1 MRGLMMDMPLLLS
14 GFIDYAAEHHGSTE
28 IVARTIEGDIH
39 RYTYAAAHRRA
50 KRLAKALI
58 RLGIKP
64 GERVASL
71 AWNTHR
77 HFEMFYGVTGM
88 GAVLHTVNPR
98 LFPDQ
103 LIYII
108 NHAEDSL
115 VFCDAATVATLEAI
129 APKLATVRGYVVM
142 ADEARMPA
150 TRLPNVLCEETLL
163 AAEDDDYEW
172 PLLDERDASTICYT
186 SGTTGNPKGVV
197 YSHRAAVL
205 QTMLAASFDF
215 LPGHRHGSLEVM
227 MPMAPMFHGN
237 AWNMPYLCCYTGAK
251 LVLPGRNYEPDKLY
265 ELFESE
271 KVTLTAGVPTFWLIL
286 TDWMERNGKKF
297 SSLRATL
304 SSGSA
309 PPRALVA
316 KLERDYGVETMQAWG
331 MTEALMATSCSL
343 KPGHGDLAFEQRLD
357 YRMKSGRGIFGVK
370 TRIVDDAGNELP
382 HGGAAFGHLRVKGPW
397 IASGY
402 FKGEG
407 GDALDPEGWLKTG
420 DMATI
425 DSEGHILLTD
435 RSKDVIKSGGEWI
448 SSIQLEDTAL
458 SHPDVLQAAVIAVP
472 HPKWQERPLLLIV
485 RKEGSRVDA
494 EAILAH
500 LRPKVASWWLPDAVE
515 FVEKFPMTAT
525 GKIHKLTLREQFRDY
540 DLNRQQPER
549 RGSGKR

>member
-1 MRGLMMDMPLLLS
+1 MQGLMMDMPLLLS
-14 GFIDYAAEHHGSTE
+14 GLIEYAADYHGATE
-28 IVARTIEGDIH
+28 IVSRTIEGDIQ
-39 RYTYAAAHRRA
+39 RYGYADAHRRI
-50 KRLAKALI
+50 KRLAKALL
-58 RLGIKP
+58 RLGAQP
-64 GERVASL
+64 GMRIGTL
-71 AWNTHR
+71 AWNTR
-77 HFEMFYGVTGM
+77 EHFEMFYGVTGT

-103 LIYII
+103 LVYII
-108 NHAEDSL
+108 NHAEDEFL
-115 VFCDAATVATLEAI
+115 FCDAATLPIVEAI
-129 APKLATVRGYVVM
+129 APKLATVKCFVLM
-142 ADEARMPA
+142 APEARMPRTGLA
-150 TRLPNVLCEETLL
+150 NLLCYETLL
-163 AAEDDDYEW
+163 AAEDDAYAW
-172 PLLDERDASTICYT
+172 PQFDERNASTICYT

-215 LPGHRHGSLEVM
+215 LPGHRHGTLEVM

-237 AWNMPYLCCYTGAK
+237 AWNMPYLSCYTGSK

-265 ELFESE
+265 ELIESE
-271 KVTLTAGVPTFWLIL
+271 NVTLTAGVPTFWLIL
-286 TDWMERNGKKF
+286 ADWMDRNGKKF
-297 SSLRATL
+297 STLRSTL

-343 KPGHGDLAFEQRLD
+343 KPGHGDLPFERRVD
-357 YRMKSGRGIFGVK
+357 YRMKSGRAIFGVK
-370 TRIVDDAGNELP
+370 TRIVDDEGKELARD
-382 HGGAAFGHLRVKGPW
+382 GTAFGHLRAKGPW

-402 FKGEG
+402 LKGEG
-407 GDALDPEGWLKTG
+407 GSALDDDGWLKTG

-425 DSEGHILLTD
+425 DAEGHILLTD

-448 SSIQLEDTAL
+448 SSIQLEDAAL

-485 RKEGSRVDA
+485 PKAGARISA
-494 EAILAH
+494 EAILDH

-515 FVEKFPMTAT
+515 LVDKFPMTAT
-525 GKIHKLTLREQFRDY
+525 GKVHKLTLRQQYKDY
-540 DLNRQQPER
+540 DLQAKEHASAPHR
-549 RGSGKR
+549 R

>member
-1 MRGLMMDMPLLLS
+1 MRGLIMDMPLLLS
-14 GFIDYAAEHHGSTE
+14 GFIDYAAEHHGATE

-39 RYTYAAAHRRA
+39 RYTYAAAQRRA
-50 KRLAKALI
+50 KRLAQALL

-64 GERVASL
+64 GDRVASL

-103 LIYII
+103 LVYII
-108 NHAEDSL
+108 NHAEDA
-115 VFCDAATVATLEAI
+115 VIFCDGATLPVVEAI
-129 APKLATVRGYVVM
+129 APRLEGVRHYVVM
-142 ADEARMPA
+142 TEEARMPA
-150 TRLPNVLCEETLL
+150 TRLPAALCEETLL
-163 AAEDDDYEW
+163 AAEDGDYEW
-172 PLLDERDASTICYT
+172 PALDERDASTICYT

-205 QTMLAASFDF
+205 QTMAAASFDF
-215 LPGHRHGSLEVM
+215 TPGHRHGALEVI

-237 AWNMPYLCCYTGAK
+237 AWNLPYLSCYAGTK

-271 KVTLTAGVPTFWLIL
+271 KVTVTAGVPTFWLIL
-286 TDWMERNGKKF
+286 VDWMERNGKKF
-297 SSLRATL
+297 STLRSTL

-331 MTEALMATSCSL
+331 MTEALMATSCTL
-343 KPGHGDLAFEQRLD
+343 RPGYGDLPFEERLD

-370 TRIVDDAGNELP
+370 TRIVDDLGRELP
-382 HGGAAFGHLRVKGPW
+382 HDGKTFGHLRVKGPW

-402 FKGEG
+402 FKDEG
-407 GDALDPEGWLKTG
+407 GALDEEGWLKTG
-420 DMATI
+420 DMAVI
-425 DSEGHILLTD
+425 DAQGHVLLTD

-448 SSIQLEDTAL
+448 SSIQLEDAAL

-472 HPKWQERPLLLIV
+472 HPTWQERPLMLIL
-485 RKEGSRVDA
+485 RKEGASLTAAALLD
-494 EAILAH
+494 H
-500 LRPKVASWWLPDAVE
+500 LRARVASWWLPDAIE
-515 FVEKFPMTAT
+515 FIDKFPMTAT
-525 GKIHKLTLREQFRDY
+525 GKVHKLTLRQQYRDY
-540 DLNRQQPER
+540 ALP
-549 RGSGKR
+549 SVAKRAG

>member
-1 MRGLMMDMPLLLS
+1 MQGLMMDMPLLLS
-14 GFIDYAAEHHGSTE
+14 GLIEYAADYHGATE
-28 IVARTIEGDIH
+28 IVSRTIEGDIQ
-39 RYTYAAAHRRA
+39 RYGYADAHRRI
-50 KRLAKALI
+50 KRLAKALL
-58 RLGIKP
+58 RLGAKP
-64 GERVASL
+64 GMPIGTL
-71 AWNTHR
+71 AWNTR
-77 HFEMFYGVTGM
+77 EHFEMFYGVTGT

-103 LIYII
+103 LVYII
-108 NHAEDSL
+108 NHAEDEFL
-115 VFCDAATVATLEAI
+115 FCDAATLPIVEAI
-129 APKLATVRGYVVM
+129 APKLATVKRFVLM
-142 ADEARMPA
+142 APEARMPR
-150 TRLPNVLCEETLL
+150 TSLPNLLCYETLL
-163 AAEDDDYEW
+163 AAEDDAYAW
-172 PLLDERDASTICYT
+172 PQFDERNASTICYT

-215 LPGHRHGSLEVM
+215 LPGHRHGTLEVM

-237 AWNMPYLCCYTGAK
+237 AWNMPYLSCYTGSK

-265 ELFESE
+265 ELIESE

-286 TDWMERNGKKF
+286 ADWMDRNGKKF
-297 SSLRATL
+297 STLRSTL

-343 KPGHGDLAFEQRLD
+343 KPGHGDLPFERRVD
-357 YRMKSGRGIFGVK
+357 YRMKSGRAIYGVK
-370 TRIVDDAGNELP
+370 TRIVDDEGTELP
-382 HGGAAFGHLRVKGPW
+382 HDGKAFGHLRAKGPW

-402 FKGEG
+402 LKGEG
-407 GDALDPEGWLKTG
+407 GSALDEQGWLKTG
-420 DMATI
+420 DMATV
-425 DSEGHILLTD
+425 DAEGHILLTD

-448 SSIQLEDTAL
+448 SSIQLEDAAL

-485 RKEGSRVDA
+485 PKVGARITA
-494 EAILAH
+494 EAILEH

-515 FVEKFPMTAT
+515 LVEKFPMTAT
-525 GKIHKLTLREQFRDY
+525 GKVHKLTLRQQYKDY
-540 DLNRQQPER
+540 DLPAKEHASASHRH
-549 RGSGKR
+549 

>member
-14 GFIDYAAEHHGSTE
+14 GFIDYAAEHHCGTE
-28 IVARTIEGDIH
+28 IVARTIEGDLH
-39 RYTYAAAHRRA
+39 RYTYAEAQRRT
-50 KRLAKALI
+50 KQLAQALL
-58 RLGIKP
+58 RLGVTP

-103 LIYII
+103 LVYII
-108 NHAEDSL
+108 NHAEDAVL
-115 VFCDAATVATLEAI
+115 FCDAATLPVVEAI
-129 APKLATVRGYVVM
+129 APKLTSVRHYVVM
-142 ADEARMPA
+142 ADAARMPG
-150 TRLPNVLCEETLL
+150 TSLPAALCEETLL
-163 AAEDDDYEW
+163 AAEDGDYRW
-172 PLLDERDASTICYT
+172 PALDERDASTICYT

-205 QTMLAASFDF
+205 QTMTAASFDF
-215 LPGHRHGSLEVM
+215 LPGHRHGALEVM

-237 AWNMPYLCCYTGAK
+237 AWNMPYLSCYTGAK

-286 TDWMERNGKKF
+286 TDWMERHGKKF
-297 SSLRATL
+297 STLRATL

-309 PPRALVA
+309 PPRTLVA

-343 KPGHGDLAFEQRLD
+343 LPGHGDLPFEERLD
-357 YRMKSGRGIFGVK
+357 YRMKSGRGIFGVR
-370 TRIVDDAGNELP
+370 TRIVDDAGRALP
-382 HGGAAFGHLRVKGPW
+382 HDGETFGHLRVKGPW

-402 FKGEG
+402 FKDEG
-407 GDALDPEGWLKTG
+407 GAALDEEGWLKTG
-420 DMATI
+420 DMAVI
-425 DSEGHILLTD
+425 DPQGHILLTD

-448 SSIQLEDTAL
+448 SSIRLEDAAL
-458 SHPDVLQAAVIAVP
+458 SHPAVLQAAVIAVP
-472 HPKWQERPLLLIV
+472 HPTWQERPLLLVV
-485 RKEGSRVDA
+485 RKEGAPLTATAMLD
-494 EAILAH
+494 H
-500 LRPKVASWWLPDAVE
+500 LRARVASWWLPDAVE

-525 GKIHKLTLREQFRDY
+525 GKVHKLTLRAQYSDY
-540 DLNRQQPER
+540 VLPTTRK
-549 RGSGKR
+549 GTG

>member
-1 MRGLMMDMPLLLS
+1 MMDMPLLLS
-14 GFIDYAAEHHGSTE
+14 GLIEYAADYHGATE
-28 IVARTIEGDIH
+28 IVSRTIEGDIQ
-39 RYTYAAAHRRA
+39 RYGYADAHRRI
-50 KRLAKALI
+50 KRLAKALL
-58 RLGIKP
+58 RLGAQP
-64 GERVASL
+64 GMRIGTL
-71 AWNTHR
+71 AWNTR
-77 HFEMFYGVTGM
+77 EHFEMFYGVTGT

-103 LIYII
+103 LVYII
-108 NHAEDSL
+108 NHAEDEFL
-115 VFCDAATVATLEAI
+115 FCDAATLPIVEAI
-129 APKLATVRGYVVM
+129 APKLATVKCFVLM
-142 ADEARMPA
+142 APEARMPRTGLA
-150 TRLPNVLCEETLL
+150 NLLCYETLL
-163 AAEDDDYEW
+163 AAEDDAYAW
-172 PLLDERDASTICYT
+172 PQFDERNASTICYT

-215 LPGHRHGSLEVM
+215 LPGHRHGTLEVM

-237 AWNMPYLCCYTGAK
+237 AWNMPYLSCYTGSK

-265 ELFESE
+265 ELIESE

-286 TDWMERNGKKF
+286 ADWMDRNGKKF
-297 SSLRATL
+297 STLRSTL

-343 KPGHGDLAFEQRLD
+343 KPGHGDLPFERRLD
-357 YRMKSGRGIFGVK
+357 YRMKSGRAIFGVK
-370 TRIVDDAGNELP
+370 TRIVDDEGKELARD
-382 HGGAAFGHLRVKGPW
+382 GTAFGHLRAKGPW

-402 FKGEG
+402 LKGEG
-407 GDALDPEGWLKTG
+407 GSALDDDGWLKTG

-425 DSEGHILLTD
+425 DAEGHILLTD

-448 SSIQLEDTAL
+448 SSIQLEDAAL

-485 RKEGSRVDA
+485 PKAGARISAK
-494 EAILAH
+494 AILDH

-515 FVEKFPMTAT
+515 LVDKFPMTAT
-525 GKIHKLTLREQFRDY
+525 GKVHKLTLRQQYKDY
-540 DLNRQQPER
+540 DLQAKEHASAPHR
-549 RGSGKR
+549 R

>member
-1 MRGLMMDMPLLLS
+1 MMDMPLLLS
-14 GFIDYAAEHHGSTE
+14 GLIEYAADYHGATE
-28 IVARTIEGDIH
+28 IVSRTIEGDIQ
-39 RYTYAAAHRRA
+39 RYGYADAHRRI
-50 KRLAKALI
+50 KRLAKALL
-58 RLGIKP
+58 RLGAQP
-64 GERVASL
+64 GMRIGTL
-71 AWNTHR
+71 AWNTR
-77 HFEMFYGVTGM
+77 EHFEMFYGVTGT

-103 LIYII
+103 LVYII
-108 NHAEDSL
+108 NHAEDEFL
-115 VFCDAATVATLEAI
+115 FCDAATLPIVEAI
-129 APKLATVRGYVVM
+129 APKLATVKCFVLM
-142 ADEARMPA
+142 APEARMPRTGLA
-150 TRLPNVLCEETLL
+150 NLLCYETLL
-163 AAEDDDYEW
+163 AAEDDAYAW
-172 PLLDERDASTICYT
+172 PQFDERNASTICYT

-215 LPGHRHGSLEVM
+215 LPGHRHGTLEVM

-237 AWNMPYLCCYTGAK
+237 AWNMPYLSCYTGSK

-265 ELFESE
+265 ELIESE

-286 TDWMERNGKKF
+286 ADWMDRNGKKF
-297 SSLRATL
+297 STLRSTL

-343 KPGHGDLAFEQRLD
+343 KPGHGDLPFERRLD
-357 YRMKSGRGIFGVK
+357 YRMKSGRAIFGVK
-370 TRIVDDAGNELP
+370 TRIVDDEGKELARD
-382 HGGAAFGHLRVKGPW
+382 GTAFGHLRAKGPW

-402 FKGEG
+402 LKGEG
-407 GDALDPEGWLKTG
+407 GSALDDDGWLKTG

-425 DSEGHILLTD
+425 DAEGHILLTD

-448 SSIQLEDTAL
+448 SSIQLEDAAL

-485 RKEGSRVDA
+485 PKAGARISA
-494 EAILAH
+494 EAILDH

-515 FVEKFPMTAT
+515 LVDKFPMTAT
-525 GKIHKLTLREQFRDY
+525 GKVHKLTLRQQYKDY
-540 DLNRQQPER
+540 DLQAKEHASAPHR
-549 RGSGKR
+549 R

>member
-1 MRGLMMDMPLLLS
+1 MHGLMMDMPLLLS
-14 GFIDYAAEHHGSTE
+14 GFIEYAGQYHGTTE

-39 RYTYAAAHRRA
+39 RYTYAEAHLRT
-50 KRLAKALI
+50 KRLAKALT
-58 RLGIKP
+58 RLGAAP
-64 GERVASL
+64 GTRVGTL

-98 LFPDQ
+98 LFPEQ
-103 LIYII
+103 IIYII
-108 NHAEDSL
+108 NHAEDAYIFL
-115 VFCDAATVATLEAI
+115 DAATLPIVEAI
-129 APKLATVRGYVVM
+129 APKLTTVKAFVIM
-142 ADEARMPA
+142 ADAARMPK
-150 TRLPNVLCEETLL
+150 TTLPNAHCYETLL
-163 AAEDDDYEW
+163 AAENDDYQW
-172 PLLDERDASTICYT
+172 PQFDELSASTICYT

-205 QTMLAASFDF
+205 QTLLGASFEF
-215 LPGHRHGSLEVM
+215 TPGHRHGMLEVM

-237 AWNMPYLCCYTGAK
+237 AWNMPYLSCYTGSK

-271 KVTLTAGVPTFWLIL
+271 KVTITAGVPTFWLIL

-297 SSLRATL
+297 STLRQTL

-331 MTEALMATSCSL
+331 MTEALMATMASL
-343 KPGHGDLAFEQRLD
+343 KPGKGELPFEERLD
-357 YRMKSGRGIFGVK
+357 YRMKSGRSAFGVK
-370 TRIVDDAGNELP
+370 LRIVDDNGRELP
-382 HGGAAFGHLRVKGPW
+382 HDGTTFGHLRVKGPW

-407 GDALDPEGWLKTG
+407 GNALDADGYLKTG
-420 DMATI
+420 DMAVI
-425 DSEGHILLTD
+425 DPEGHVTLTD

-448 SSIQLEDTAL
+448 SSIQLEDAAL
-458 SHPDVLQAAVIAVP
+458 SHPAVLQAAVIAIP

-485 RKEGSRVDA
+485 RREGGAVTA
-494 EAILAH
+494 QELLEHI
-500 LRPKVASWWLPDAVE
+500 RPKVASWWLPDAVE

-540 DLNRQQPER
+540 RLPDVAQR
-549 RGSGKR
+549 RAG

>member
-1 MRGLMMDMPLLLS
+1 MQGLMMDMPLLLS
-14 GFIDYAAEHHGSTE
+14 GLIEYAADYHGATE
-28 IVARTIEGDIH
+28 IVSRTIEGDIQ
-39 RYTYAAAHRRA
+39 RYGYADAHRRI
-50 KRLAKALI
+50 KRLAKALL
-58 RLGIKP
+58 RLGAQP
-64 GERVASL
+64 GMRIGTL
-71 AWNTHR
+71 AWNTR
-77 HFEMFYGVTGM
+77 EHFEMFYGVTGT

-103 LIYII
+103 LVYII
-108 NHAEDSL
+108 NHAEDEFL
-115 VFCDAATVATLEAI
+115 FCDAATLPIVEAI
-129 APKLATVRGYVVM
+129 APKLATVKCFVLM
-142 ADEARMPA
+142 APEARMPRTGLA
-150 TRLPNVLCEETLL
+150 NLLCYETLL
-163 AAEDDDYEW
+163 AAEDDAYAW
-172 PLLDERDASTICYT
+172 PQFDERNASTICYT

-215 LPGHRHGSLEVM
+215 LPGHRHGTLEVM

-237 AWNMPYLCCYTGAK
+237 AWNMPYLSCYTGSK

-265 ELFESE
+265 ELIESE

-286 TDWMERNGKKF
+286 ADWMDRNGKKF
-297 SSLRATL
+297 STLRSTL

-343 KPGHGDLAFEQRLD
+343 KPGHGDLPFERRLD
-357 YRMKSGRGIFGVK
+357 YRMKSGRAIFGVK
-370 TRIVDDAGNELP
+370 TRIVDDEGKELARD
-382 HGGAAFGHLRVKGPW
+382 GTAFGHLRAKGPW

-402 FKGEG
+402 LKGEG
-407 GDALDPEGWLKTG
+407 GSALDDDGWLKTG

-425 DSEGHILLTD
+425 DAEGHILLTD

-448 SSIQLEDTAL
+448 SSIQLEDAAL

-485 RKEGSRVDA
+485 PKAGARISA
-494 EAILAH
+494 EAILDH

-515 FVEKFPMTAT
+515 LVDKFPMTAT
-525 GKIHKLTLREQFRDY
+525 GKVHKLTLRQQYKDY
-540 DLNRQQPER
+540 DLQAKEHASAPHR
-549 RGSGKR
+549 R

>member
-1 MRGLMMDMPLLLS
+1 MQGLMMDMPLLLS
-14 GFIDYAAEHHGSTE
+14 GLIEYAADYHGATE
-28 IVARTIEGDIH
+28 IVSRTIEGDIQ
-39 RYTYAAAHRRA
+39 RYGYADAHRRI
-50 KRLAKALI
+50 KRLAKALL
-58 RLGIKP
+58 RLGAQP
-64 GERVASL
+64 GMRIGTL
-71 AWNTHR
+71 AWNTR
-77 HFEMFYGVTGM
+77 EHFEMFYGVTGT

-103 LIYII
+103 LVYII
-108 NHAEDSL
+108 NHAEDEFL
-115 VFCDAATVATLEAI
+115 FCDAATLPIVEAI
-129 APKLATVRGYVVM
+129 APKLATVKCFVLM
-142 ADEARMPA
+142 APEARMPRTGLA
-150 TRLPNVLCEETLL
+150 NLLCYETLL
-163 AAEDDDYEW
+163 AAEDDAYAW
-172 PLLDERDASTICYT
+172 PQFDERNASTICYT

-215 LPGHRHGSLEVM
+215 LPGHRHGTLEVM

-237 AWNMPYLCCYTGAK
+237 AWNMPYLSCYTGSK

-265 ELFESE
+265 ELIESE

-286 TDWMERNGKKF
+286 ADWMDRNGKKF
-297 SSLRATL
+297 STLRSTL

-316 KLERDYGVETMQAWG
+316 KLEREYGVETMQAWG

-343 KPGHGDLAFEQRLD
+343 KPGHGDLPFERRVD
-357 YRMKSGRGIFGVK
+357 YRMKSGRAIFGVK
-370 TRIVDDAGNELP
+370 TRIVDDEGKELARD
-382 HGGAAFGHLRVKGPW
+382 GTAFGHLRAKGPW

-402 FKGEG
+402 LKGEG
-407 GDALDPEGWLKTG
+407 GSALDDDGWLKTG

-425 DSEGHILLTD
+425 DAEGHILLTD

-448 SSIQLEDTAL
+448 SSIQLEDAAL

-485 RKEGSRVDA
+485 PKAGARISA
-494 EAILAH
+494 EAILDH

-515 FVEKFPMTAT
+515 LVDKFPMTAT
-525 GKIHKLTLREQFRDY
+525 GKVHKLTLRQQYKDY
-540 DLNRQQPER
+540 DLQAKEHASAPHR
-549 RGSGKR
+549 R

>member
-1 MRGLMMDMPLLLS
+1 MDGLIMDMPLLLS
-14 GFIDYAAEHHGSTE
+14 GFIDYAAEHHGTTE
-28 IVARTIEGDIH
+28 IVARTIEGDLH
-39 RYTYAAAHRRA
+39 RYTYADAQRRS
-50 KRLAKALI
+50 KRLAKALL
-58 RLGIKP
+58 RLGAKP

-103 LIYII
+103 LVYII
-108 NHAEDSL
+108 NHAEDAL
-115 VFCDAATVATLEAI
+115 IFCDAATLPVLEAI
-129 APKLATVRGYVVM
+129 APRLATVRGYVVM
-142 ADEARMPA
+142 ADEAHMPK
-150 TRLPNVLCEETLL
+150 TSLPNPLCEETLL
-163 AAEDDDYEW
+163 AAEDDDYAW
-172 PLLDERDASTICYT
+172 PQLDERQASTICYT

-205 QTMLAASFDF
+205 QTMTAASFDF
-215 LPGHRHGSLEVM
+215 LPGHKHGALEVM

-237 AWNMPYLCCYTGAK
+237 AWNMPYLCCCTGAK

-297 SSLRATL
+297 STLRSTL

-316 KLERDYGVETMQAWG
+316 KLETEYGVETMQAWG

-343 KPGHGDLAFEQRLD
+343 KPGNADLPFERRLD
-357 YRMKSGRGIFGVK
+357 QRMKSGRGIFGIK
-370 TRIVDDAGNELP
+370 TRIVDDAGHELP
-382 HGGAAFGHLRVKGPW
+382 HDGKAFGHLRVKGPW
-397 IASGY
+397 VASGY

-407 GDALDPEGWLKTG
+407 GTALDDQGWLKTG

-425 DSEGHILLTD
+425 DAEGHILLTD

-448 SSIQLEDTAL
+448 SSIQLEDAAL
-458 SHPDVLQAAVIAVP
+458 SHPAVLQAAVIAVP
-472 HPKWQERPLLLIV
+472 HPKWQERPLLLV
-485 RKEGSRVDA
+485 VLKEGARVTAAAMLD
-494 EAILAH
+494 H

-515 FVEKFPMTAT
+515 FVDKFPMTAT
-525 GKIHKLTLREQFRDY
+525 GKVHKLTLREQFRDY
-540 DLNRQQPER
+540 DPRKLRPTD
-549 RGSGKR
+549 RGAAE

>member
-1 MRGLMMDMPLLLS
+1 MQGLMMDMPLLLS
-14 GFIDYAAEHHGSTE
+14 GLIEYAADYHGATE
-28 IVARTIEGDIH
+28 IVSRTIEGDIQ
-39 RYTYAAAHRRA
+39 RYGYADAHRRI
-50 KRLAKALI
+50 KRLAKALL
-58 RLGIKP
+58 RLGAQP
-64 GERVASL
+64 GMRIGTL
-71 AWNTHR
+71 AWNTR
-77 HFEMFYGVTGM
+77 EHFEMFYGVTGT

-103 LIYII
+103 LVYII
-108 NHAEDSL
+108 NHAEDEFL
-115 VFCDAATVATLEAI
+115 FCDAATLPIVEAI
-129 APKLATVRGYVVM
+129 APKLATVKCFVLM
-142 ADEARMPA
+142 APEARMPRTGLA
-150 TRLPNVLCEETLL
+150 NLLCYETLL
-163 AAEDDDYEW
+163 AAEDDAYAW
-172 PLLDERDASTICYT
+172 PQFDERNASTICYT

-215 LPGHRHGSLEVM
+215 LPGHRHGTLEVM

-237 AWNMPYLCCYTGAK
+237 AWNMPYLSCYTGSK

-265 ELFESE
+265 ELIESE

-286 TDWMERNGKKF
+286 ADWMDRNGKKF
-297 SSLRATL
+297 STLRSTL

-343 KPGHGDLAFEQRLD
+343 KPGHGDLPFERRVD
-357 YRMKSGRGIFGVK
+357 YRMKSGRAIFGVK
-370 TRIVDDAGNELP
+370 TRIVDDEGKELARD
-382 HGGAAFGHLRVKGPW
+382 GTAFGHLRAKGPW

-402 FKGEG
+402 LKGEG
-407 GDALDPEGWLKTG
+407 GSALDDDGWLKTG

-425 DSEGHILLTD
+425 DAEGHILLTD

-448 SSIQLEDTAL
+448 SSIQLEDAAL

-485 RKEGSRVDA
+485 PKAGARISA
-494 EAILAH
+494 EAILDH

-515 FVEKFPMTAT
+515 LVDKFPMTAT
-525 GKIHKLTLREQFRDY
+525 GKVHKLTLRQQYKDY
-540 DLNRQQPER
+540 DLQAKEHASAPHR
-549 RGSGKR
+549 R

>member
-1 MRGLMMDMPLLLS
+1 MMDMPLLLS
-14 GFIDYAAEHHGSTE
+14 GLIEYAADYHGATE
-28 IVARTIEGDIH
+28 IVSRTIEGDIQ
-39 RYTYAAAHRRA
+39 RYGYADAHRRI
-50 KRLAKALI
+50 KRLAKALL
-58 RLGIKP
+58 RLGAQP
-64 GERVASL
+64 GMRIGTL
-71 AWNTHR
+71 AWNTR
-77 HFEMFYGVTGM
+77 EHFEMFYGVTGT

-103 LIYII
+103 LVYII
-108 NHAEDSL
+108 NHAEDEFL
-115 VFCDAATVATLEAI
+115 FCDAATLPIVEAI
-129 APKLATVRGYVVM
+129 APKLATVKCFVLM
-142 ADEARMPA
+142 APEARMPRTGLA
-150 TRLPNVLCEETLL
+150 NLLCYETLL
-163 AAEDDDYEW
+163 AAEDDAYAW
-172 PLLDERDASTICYT
+172 PQFDERNASTICYT

-215 LPGHRHGSLEVM
+215 LPGHRHGTLEVM

-237 AWNMPYLCCYTGAK
+237 AWNMPYLSCYTGSK

-265 ELFESE
+265 ELIESE

-286 TDWMERNGKKF
+286 ADWMDRNGKKF
-297 SSLRATL
+297 STLRSTL

-343 KPGHGDLAFEQRLD
+343 KPGHGDLPFERRVD
-357 YRMKSGRGIFGVK
+357 YRMKSGRAIFGVK
-370 TRIVDDAGNELP
+370 TRIVDDEGKELARD
-382 HGGAAFGHLRVKGPW
+382 GTAFGHLRAKGPW

-402 FKGEG
+402 LKGEG
-407 GDALDPEGWLKTG
+407 GSALDDDGWLKTG

-425 DSEGHILLTD
+425 DAEGHILLTD

-448 SSIQLEDTAL
+448 SSIQLEDAAL

-485 RKEGSRVDA
+485 PKAGARISA
-494 EAILAH
+494 EAILDH

-515 FVEKFPMTAT
+515 LVDKFPMTAT
-525 GKIHKLTLREQFRDY
+525 GKVHKLTLRQQYKDY
-540 DLNRQQPER
+540 DLQAKEHASAPHR
-549 RGSGKR
+549 R